1 MFERSEEGRRVLVL
15 DDNDARRAATC
26 SLLER
31 DGFPTIG
38 APHIRVLAPY
48 LEDPLPT
55 VLLFDV
61 SVPRT
66 WREILDD
73 HRALRT
79 IVDDRCPIVLYGD
92 RPNTELT
99 ELEWACRATAH
110 IPRHPSGKF
119 VLSLLQRAR
128 GAVLRGRRLAAE
140 DAGRAHR
147 RRRVALEERGAP
159 GDRAPAPRDARAQG
173 Q

>member
-48 LEDPLPT
+48 LADPLPT

-73 HRALRT
+73 HRALRAND
-79 IVDDRCPIVLYGD
+79 DDRSPIVLNRD
-92 RPNTELT
+92 SPNTQLT
-99 ELEWACRATAH
+99 
-110 IPRHPSGKF
+110 
-119 VLSLLQRAR
+119 
-128 GAVLRGRRLAAE
+128 
-140 DAGRAHR
+140 
-147 RRRVALEERGAP
+147 
-159 GDRAPAPRDARAQG
+159 
-173 Q
+173 